1 MFLSSSELF
10 FTNVVKLNA
19 PNLILKSSIQLKIED
34 CVVVAEKNRDWFTG
48 SRVATEVHHQMHR
61 QRENKVY
68 DEVIMLLIIK
78 QVIYDIY
85 VYGSLKIDVDLLQ
98 QYTDSTSHFCFCLR
112 FSFLSENNIMS
123 NHLYMSKQGS
133 RISSVVLI
141 PWVLT

>member
-68 DEVIMLLIIK
+68 DDVIMLLIIK

-98 QYTDSTSHFCFCLR
+98 QYTDSTSHFCFCLP
-112 FSFLSENNIMS
+112 FSVLSEKDRMS
-123 NHLYMSKQGS
+123 NRL
-133 RISSVVLI
+133 
-141 PWVLT
+141 